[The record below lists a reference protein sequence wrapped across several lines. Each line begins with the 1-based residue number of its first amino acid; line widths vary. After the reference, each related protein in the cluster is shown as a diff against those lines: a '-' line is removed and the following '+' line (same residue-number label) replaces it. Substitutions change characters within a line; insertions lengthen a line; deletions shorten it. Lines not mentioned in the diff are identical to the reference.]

1 MLVVNEANETLTV
14 PDYHPAQAD
23 LLSQKDARLV
33 CAALTAVTLTGTLAA
48 LNCSPDQHV
57 VLHIK
62 LNLNRTLTLWRAV
75 CGAATA
81 VVAPGSTPLTAGAPH
96 EFVVY
101 YDRSSTQVRGPKTK
115 NKRLEQINNC

>member
-1 MLVVNEANETLTV
+1 MVNEANETRTV

-33 CAALTAVTLTGTLAA
+33 CTALTAVTLTGTLAA

-75 CGAATA
+75 WQTRIWKSTNPCGIKSFLRMIRAGT
-81 VVAPGSTPLTAGAPH
+81 TPTVSPH
-96 EFVVY
+96 RFMC
-101 YDRSSTQVRGPKTK
+101 
-115 NKRLEQINNC
+115 LC